1 MYNFL
6 LTKYTHR
13 RTHRRTHTHSHTLTH
28 THRLETEKS
37 QALSELQSRHQREMT
52 TAREQ
57 WEQELDKESS
67 QPTYSPAR
75 LAREKDDAVSEALR
89 QARLEWLKEKE
100 KLVVKLHVVRAHL
113 DACL

>member
-1 MYNFL
+1 MCTIFFYLN
-6 LTKYTHR
+6 THTGAH
-13 RTHRRTHTHSHTLTH
+13 THAYTHTHTH

-37 QALSELQSRHQREMT
+37 QALSELQSHHQREIT

-57 WEQELDKESS
+57 WEQELDNKESS

-75 LAREKDDAVSEALR
+75 LAREKDEAVSEALR

-100 KLVVKLHVVRAHL
+100 K
-113 DACL
+113 